1 MLVQVFAG
9 VTQVDQLAGDR
20 QVGEGQSLAD
30 EEGPAVEMVFQVIE
44 VRWQLFLQRAT
55 HVVLLAGLAH
65 RRLEYPVAEDR
76 QRGQGSD
83 LVVGV
88 FSSQRTAARPAG
100 ASPWRFGGSG

>member
-1 MLVQVFAG
+1 M
-9 VTQVDQLAGDR
+9 TQVDQLAGDR

-88 FSSQRTAARPAG
+88 FSSQRTAARLAG

>member
-65 RRLEYPVAEDR
+65 RQTIDWPAPSGKTLKLTLLEIEYQPE
-76 QRGQGSD
+76 
-83 LVVGV
+83 
-88 FSSQRTAARPAG
+88 AAGDYAR
-100 ASPWRFGGSG
+100 